1 MWLVFKVHIQ
11 PSGSCWSL
19 GERHSCHTGSE
30 EWECQTLA
38 QFFRRA
44 PRFTCAKTFHVLIRM
59 YIHGLCICY
68 AYVWKFS
75 HTKMHSPLLAKPF
88 VRSTQREHGGGVT
101 PKYEHLCL
109 DKRGEWV
116 KGPGD
121 QQEAELNTKILGKKR
136 TAFFLIYSGTCN

>member
-1 MWLVFKVHIQ
+1 MKKKNKKCIWLVFKVHIQ
-11 PSGSCWSL
+11 PAGSYWSL

-38 QFFRRA
+38 QFFRQA
-44 PRFTCAKTFHVLIRM
+44 HRFTCAKTFHVLILM

-88 VRSTQREHGGGVT
+88 VRSTQSMGVVLLRNMSIYAWTREG
-101 PKYEHLCL
+101 
-109 DKRGEWV
+109 
-116 KGPGD
+116 
-121 QQEAELNTKILGKKR
+121 
-136 TAFFLIYSGTCN
+136 SG